1 MSTVLLNHYI
11 YKGTEYHDVDQVI
24 QLLNRDGINITKGQI
39 PSNVDWQKSFWAQH
53 NVEWFQSEKERDI
66 KKLAGIQFEGLRAI
80 EQMFDK
86 VKSVG
91 LYVQTVDRRIPY
103 GTMNEIN
110 IIYYGIDATESHST
124 DQQFAIT
131 DSLMLTKNQTQ
142 QLIKQVSKQYS
153 ELLQYRNNTIRQ
165 LRQAPTV
172 TAAKTVA
179 DQFISYCNNLI
190 G

>member
-53 NVEWFQSEKERDI
+53 NVEWFQSEKE
-66 KKLAGIQFEGLRAI
+66 FEGLRAI
-80 EQMFDK
+80 EQMLEK
-86 VKSVG
+86 VKNVG

-110 IIYYGIDATESHST
+110 IIYYGIDAMEFQST

-172 TAAKTVA
+172 TAAKTVV